1 MTTAAIMSAMQ
12 TILFATQDALS
23 ANYFVNTEAIKA
35 VDVGSYKML
44 DQGVKCAAV
53 ILPGRFVSQD
63 GSYEDVRNE
72 DILVDLF
79 YRYDSDAGTN
89 WDNFT
94 AFRDAVR
101 DKLKS
106 YPTLNGLDGVSQVS
120 VAAEDDPEPVVK
132 AKNPEAGPVFIL
144 QRLRVTVTQ
153 RVAMTTGEYAS

>member
-1 MTTAAIMSAMQ
+1 MTTAAIMSAME
-12 TILFATQDALS
+12 TILFTTKDVSNAD
-23 ANYFVNTEAIKA
+23 YFTNTASLKA
-35 VDVGSYKML
+35 VDIGSYQML
-44 DQGVKCAAV
+44 DKGVKCAAV

-72 DILVDLF
+72 DVLIDLF

-94 AFRDAVR
+94 TFRDAVR

-106 YPTLNGLDGVSQVS
+106 YPTLNGLTGVSQVNVS
-120 VAAEDDPEPVVK
+120 AEDDPEPVVK
-132 AKNPEAGPVFIL
+132 SKSPESGPVFIV

-153 RVAMTTGEYAS
+153 RVRMTEGEYA

>member
-1 MTTAAIMSAMQ
+1 MTTAAIMSAIE
-12 TILFATQDALS
+12 TILFTTQDGS
-23 ANYFVNTEAIKA
+23 SNNYFVNTAAIKA
-35 VDVGSYKML
+35 VDIGTYKML
-44 DQGVKCAAV
+44 DQGVICAAV

-63 GSYEDVRNE
+63 GSREDIRAE

-79 YRYDSDAGTN
+79 RRYDSEAGTN

-106 YPTLNGLDGVSQVS
+106 YPTLNGLTGVSQVQVS
-120 VAAEDDPEPVVK
+120 AEEDPEPVVK
-132 AKNPEAGPVFIL
+132 SKNPEAGPVFIL

-153 RVAMTTGEYAS
+153 RVAMTTGEYA